1 MLSAL
6 VFLVLPAAQAAELGI
21 RAVVVKSARVS
32 VQGPQRIV
40 LKTDSPQAVQVTM
53 LPAGDGAVRVV
64 FTP

>member
-40 LKTDSPQAVQVTM
+40 LTTNSPEAVQVTV
-53 LPAGDGAVRVV
+53 LPAGEAGVRVV